1 MDLTYYLFLHSD
13 IYHYIFRIRHDQSY
27 PDLPSNGWSFHDDD
41 LNPWKPSSVRRSCQ
55 VVRSAWIY
63 YQVKANAAKHV
74 AVAADDDFEEEED
87 I

>member
-1 MDLTYYLFLHSD
+1 MEALLKQVANRPID
-13 IYHYIFRIRHDQSY
+13 ILIFMFGFTLAAVMGCNLVAAAII
-27 PDLPSNGWSFHDDD
+27 GGFM
-41 LNPWKPSSVRRSCQ
+41 
-55 VVRSAWIY
+55 AWIY